1 MTPQI
6 VDDLS
11 NYIAF
16 TANLTLVG
24 RVVQQGVLTY
34 IM

>member
-6 VDDLS
+6 VDDLN

-24 RVVQQGVLTY
+24 RVVQKLCSREF
-34 IM
+34 